1 MMMITGSGFVNQ
13 SARDAGNCLGS
24 ARELVVIVVR
34 KEELRT
40 TSRKLISYIKVIPQ

>member
-1 MMMITGSGFVNQ
+1 MMVITGSGFVNQ

-24 ARELVVIVVR
+24 ARELIVVVVW

-40 TSRKLISYIKVIPQ
+40 MSGKSWADGN